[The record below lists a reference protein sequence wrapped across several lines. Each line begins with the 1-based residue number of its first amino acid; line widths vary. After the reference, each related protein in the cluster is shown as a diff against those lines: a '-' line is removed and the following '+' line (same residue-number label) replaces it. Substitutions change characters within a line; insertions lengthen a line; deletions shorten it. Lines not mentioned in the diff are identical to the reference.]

1 MKELN
6 LNVEN
11 WSLVDSHES
20 SESLFNISDVIS
32 LTDSISWANTD
43 DLCDINMHEYTH

>member
-6 LNVEN
+6 LNIDN
-11 WSLVDSHES
+11 WSLVDSPAS
-20 SESLFNISDVIS
+20 SESIFSITDVIS
-32 LTDSISWANTD
+32 LADSISWANTD